1 MVEEF
6 DMHTVKDVHPATPS
20 FSWSQRLDPPAKI
33 AWLALYKLMTIKH
46 RGAELLTNLEY
57 PACPICASNRREFP
71 FRLQQPYNVVRCTE
85 CGLYHL
91 YPRLVESAMQEAYRK
106 SSYYEGGACGYAD
119 TSYTAQ
125 ESALRATFKRL
136 LDNLAKRGLTG
147 GDLLEIGYGYLLDE
161 ARFYFCGRVGTE
173 FSPRGAEIARATGAE
188 VFVGRIGQV
197 PPEAKF
203 DCLIAHQV
211 IEHLYQP
218 LLEDIQVSVAL
229 KEDRQR
235 R

>member
-1 MVEEF
+1 MNSLKGQMTLKE
-6 DMHTVKDVHPATPS
+6 PA
-20 FSWSQRLDPPAKI
+20 
-33 AWLALYKLMTIKH
+33 
-46 RGAELLTNLEY
+46 AEISTNLEY
-57 PACPICASNRREFP
+57 PACPLCGSDRREFP

-85 CGLYHL
+85 CGLYYL
-91 YPRLVESAMQEAYRK
+91 YPRLVESAMQEVYRE
-106 SSYYEGGACGYAD
+106 SSYYEGGVCGYAD

-125 ESALRATFKRL
+125 ESALRAAFKRL
-136 LDNLAKRGLTG
+136 LHNLAKRGLAG
-147 GDLLEIGYGYLLDE
+147 GDLLEIGCGCGYLLDE
-161 ARFYFCGRVGTE
+161 ARSFFEHGVGTD
-173 FSPRGAEIARATGAE
+173 FSPEGAEIARATGAE

-197 PPEAKF
+197 PSEAKF
-203 DCLIAHQV
+203 DCVIAHQV